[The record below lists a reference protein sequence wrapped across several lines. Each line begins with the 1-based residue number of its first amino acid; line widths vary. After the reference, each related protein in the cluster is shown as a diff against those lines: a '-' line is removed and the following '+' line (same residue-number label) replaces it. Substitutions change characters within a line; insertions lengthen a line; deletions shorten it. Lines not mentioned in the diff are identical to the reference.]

1 MKKFLLFAALFVAC
15 ITYSQ
20 PNAGNIDKEFL
31 SCNYQA
37 VIALAETKSNIN
49 TDETRKL
56 AYSYKMM
63 GEYEKAEAAYQKLV
77 AETPVRLDDIYEYA
91 QVLKMNGKYKVSDE
105 QMQYYYEQ
113 KNKTFKIKT
122 LDKLMAGNS
131 GYEINNESI
140 NTPYQDF
147 GINFLKNNIVY
158 G

>member
-63 GEYEKAEAAYQKLV
+63 GEYEKSRSGL
-77 AETPVRLDDIYEYA
+77 P
-91 QVLKMNGKYKVSDE
+91 
-105 QMQYYYEQ
+105 
-113 KNKTFKIKT
+113 KTGSRNPRQIR
-122 LDKLMAGNS
+122 
-131 GYEINNESI
+131 
-140 NTPYQDF
+140 
-147 GINFLKNNIVY
+147 
-158 G
+158 